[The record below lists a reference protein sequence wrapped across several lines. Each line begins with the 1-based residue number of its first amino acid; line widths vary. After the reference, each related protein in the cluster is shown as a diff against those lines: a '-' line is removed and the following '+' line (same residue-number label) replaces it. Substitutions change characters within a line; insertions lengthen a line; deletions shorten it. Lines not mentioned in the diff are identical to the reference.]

1 MKLGHVHGDVAV
13 HRARWWC
20 RCSGEPVM
28 GDESP
33 SSVMV
38 LGLVEVQKH
47 VLEGNDG
54 V

>member
-1 MKLGHVHGDVAV
+1 MKLGRVHGRAVA
-13 HRARWWC
+13 HRAQRWC
-20 RCSGEPVM
+20 HHSGELVI
-28 GDESP
+28 GDEST

-54 V
+54 I